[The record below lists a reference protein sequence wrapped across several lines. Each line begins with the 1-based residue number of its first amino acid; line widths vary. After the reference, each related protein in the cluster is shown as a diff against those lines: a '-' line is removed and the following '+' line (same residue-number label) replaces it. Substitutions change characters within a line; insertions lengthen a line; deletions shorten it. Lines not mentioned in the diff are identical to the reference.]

1 YRISAQIFSC
11 ILLVFSIIKDMEIKM
26 GKENKRLIIGVCI
39 VLFVL
44 LIIFAIYAGT
54 RIGADIGEFIYNIR
68 NG

>member
-1 YRISAQIFSC
+1 M
-11 ILLVFSIIKDMEIKM
+11 KIKM

-39 VLFVL
+39 ILFVL
-44 LIIFAIYAGT
+44 LIIFAICGT

>member
-1 YRISAQIFSC
+1 
-11 ILLVFSIIKDMEIKM
+11 M

-39 VLFVL
+39 ILFIL